1 LKAERLIR
9 QVKTTASTDA
19 DIPECH
25 LIGPTG
31 ELAPFHLGQQL
42 AWDSERRIVAMVAGT
57 QGGKTG
63 YAPWWLHREIERCG
77 SGDYLAVT
85 ANYDLFKLKLL
96 PAIREVFE
104 TVLGVGR
111 YWASDRII
119 ELKESREVDFKAN
132 RADDPMWGRII
143 LRSADASGGLES
155 ATAKAAILDEAGQ
168 DRFTLLAWRA
178 IKRRLAL
185 SRGRILIT
193 TTLYNLGWI
202 VQEVIEPAERD
213 GVKSIQSIGNGE
225 LEYTDSEKAD
235 TALIQFDS
243 IINPTYPEDEYE
255 EARATLPD
263 DEFELFYRGRVAQ
276 LRTLIYNAFD
286 RRMHV
291 RPRFPIPDQWKRYMG
306 LDFGGVN
313 TAAVFY
319 AEEPGNGQLYC
330 YREYLEGNK
339 TAKEHAAALLE
350 GEPGIP
356 FCVGGSKSEG
366 QWRLEF
372 AMGGLSVVPPSVN
385 DVDVGIGRVYAQHKQ
400 SGIIYFD
407 DLSGV
412 VDEKGRYRRKRDKNG
427 NVINEIENKNSFHR
441 LDAERYIIGYIR
453 PTKIERAHDEHDR
466 QSTLRQS
473 SRWTAQTTPRWR
485 RR

>member
-1 LKAERLIR
+1 
-9 QVKTTASTDA
+9 
-19 DIPECH
+19 
-25 LIGPTG
+25 
-31 ELAPFHLGQQL
+31 
-42 AWDSERRIVAMVAGT
+42 
-57 QGGKTG
+57 
-63 YAPWWLHREIERCG
+63 
-77 SGDYLAVT
+77 
-85 ANYDLFKLKLL
+85 
-96 PAIREVFE
+96 
-104 TVLGVGR
+104 
-111 YWASDRII
+111 
-119 ELKESREVDFKAN
+119 
-132 RADDPMWGRII
+132 
-143 LRSADASGGLES
+143 
-155 ATAKAAILDEAGQ
+155 
-168 DRFTLLAWRA
+168 
-178 IKRRLAL
+178 
-185 SRGRILIT
+185 
-193 TTLYNLGWI
+193 
-202 VQEVIEPAERD
+202 
-213 GVKSIQSIGNGE
+213 
-225 LEYTDSEKAD
+225 
-235 TALIQFDS
+235 
-243 IINPTYPEDEYE
+243 
-255 EARATLPD
+255 
-263 DEFELFYRGRVAQ
+263 
-276 LRTLIYNAFD
+276 
-286 RRMHV
+286 
-291 RPRFPIPDQWKRYMG
+291 
-306 LDFGGVN
+306 
-313 TAAVFY
+313 VFY

-466 QSTLRQS
+466 QATLRQS